1 MKQFLGMNAIH
12 SPDRRRRLA
21 RTAARG
27 AKALVIA
34 LGLSLGLP
42 SALAAPTC
50 LKEENPCDPEK
61 LCTFKGQLAETVFLY
76 QTYLRNSQKRSG
88 RAQGI
93 RYNGV
98 LYDASVAE
106 ARESFPKASAAELAV
121 KAGQIFQAKVRKHAA
136 DKFKEPACKDGAMPN
151 KAQLPKPGYGGMY
164 TDERCMVY
172 ANYNSGEYDS
182 ESFGSSDATSCKE
195 FYDRDRAHEAIHR
208 QSCLAAK
215 KAEKSLDAIDDMIE
229 DEIKAYEHSVRLSA
243 AYVKLLN
250 IQCSTKKKPSELK
263 ARAKRIRDLLG
274 PYESKG
280 G

>member
-1 MKQFLGMNAIH
+1 MSKL
-12 SPDRRRRLA
+12 SPDRPRKLA
-21 RTAARG
+21 RTAT
-27 AKALVIA
+27 ALALA

-50 LKEENPCDPEK
+50 LKEENPCDPQK
-61 LCTFKGQLAETVFLY
+61 LCTFKGQLAEKVFLY

-88 RAQGI
+88 RKQGI

-106 ARESFPKASAAELAV
+106 AQKSFPTASEAELAV
-121 KAGQIFQAKVRKHAA
+121 KAGQIFQAKVRKFAA

-151 KAQLPKPGYGGMY
+151 KTLLPKPGYGGMY
-164 TDERCMVY
+164 TDERCNVY
-172 ANYNSGEYDS
+172 ANYDSGEYDS
-182 ESFGSSDATSCKE
+182 ESFGSTDTTSCKE

-208 QSCLAAK
+208 KTCLAAK
-215 KAEKSLDAIDDMIE
+215 DAEKSLDAIDDMIE

-243 AYVKLLN
+243 AYVKMLN
-250 IQCSTKKKPSELK
+250 IQCSAKKKPSELQ
-263 ARAKRIRDLLG
+263 ARAKRIRDLLA
-274 PYESKG
+274 PYEKKG